1 MDMTSAPATP
11 ALRTILRDL
20 TRTIGTRQKVLLGE
34 LVEALVEHG
43 YGPVILL
50 AAAMMILPIGMIPGV
65 PAFMGIVLLLTGVQM
80 LRGKH
85 SLWLPPRLYGITL
98 PGPLLLRAIRRVLPF
113 TLRIESRLRPRLSFL
128 IDWRLSCWA
137 MALILILTA
146 ILLIVIGA
154 VPGLPFLLALHVLTF
169 GLGLT
174 TRDGLFVAAGY
185 AILLPVALVVWYLTH
200 LV

>member
-1 MDMTSAPATP
+1 MTSAPATP

-20 TRTIGTRQKVLLGE
+20 TRTIGTREKVLLGE

-50 AAAMMILPIGMIPGV
+50 AAAMLILPIGMIPGV

-98 PGPLLLRAIRRVLPF
+98 PGPLLLRAIRRIVPF
-113 TLRIESRLRPRLSFL
+113 TLRIESRLRPRLSL
-128 IDWRLSCWA
+128 LVDWRLSRWA

-174 TRDGLFVAAGY
+174 TRDGFFVAAGY

>member
-50 AAAMMILPIGMIPGV
+50 AAAMLILPIGMIPGV

-98 PGPLLLRAIRRVLPF
+98 PGPLLLRAIRRIVPF

-128 IDWRLSCWA
+128 VDWRLSRWA

-174 TRDGLFVAAGY
+174 TRDGFFVAAGY